1 MRTGFEMQREMINKA
16 LINRRN
22 ILGACLGAPIIAC
35 AENANALGLSGWFG
49 GGNNKNFDT
58 SYRDCLGVPLAVFK
72 NVQIQSFD
80 NSHIDVRIAA
90 PAEAPSAR
98 MPIIACCTDDAP
110 GPDYD
115 IMTGS
120 IAQKGYLILTLSYA
134 GSNIANSD
142 TYTNTRR
149 AQYLRFMLDRLP
161 EILNAYGVDK
171 RMVDRDKIGVAGH
184 GEGAWT
190 ALELIG
196 YGRGLKT
203 NSSLAD
209 GRISS
214 SFALMPTPYKDNAK
228 SMPLMNNDRIYGQ
241 GIIAGDLTSMP
252 PPPKGS
258 GLLGLGLPTQSTA
271 FGGLLGKRR
280 GKKSEPNQREIL
292 AAACAAANMF
302 FDWTLKGQKDAYE
315 QLVALDGKKLPN
327 IPSSLTMVRA

>member
-1 MRTGFEMQREMINKA
+1 MQRNIINNA
-16 LINRRN
+16 LLNRRN
-22 ILGACLGAPIIAC
+22 ILGACLGAPILAC
-35 AENANALGLSGWFG
+35 AQNANALGLSNLFG
-49 GGNNKNFDT
+49 AGKNKNFDT
-58 SYRDCLGVPLAVFK
+58 SYHECLGVPLAVFK

-90 PAEAPSAR
+90 PAEAPTAR

-115 IMTGS
+115 LMTGS
-120 IAQKGYLILTLSYA
+120 IAQKGYLILTVSYA
-134 GSNIANSD
+134 SAKINNSD
-142 TYTNTRR
+142 AFSNSRR

-196 YGRGLKT
+196 YGRGLRS
-203 NSSLAD
+203 NSTIAD

-214 SFALMPTPYKDNAK
+214 SFALMPTPFKDSSK
-228 SMPLMNNDRIYGQ
+228 SAPIMNNDRIYGQ
-241 GIIAGDLTSMP
+241 GIIAGDLSSLP

-258 GLLGLGLPTQSTA
+258 GLLGLGLPTQSPA
-271 FGGLLGKRR
+271 FGGLLGKKRN
-280 GKKSEPNQREIL
+280 KNSEPNQREIL

-302 FDWTLKGQKDAYE
+302 FDWTLKGQKEAYE
-315 QLVALDGKKLPN
+315 QLIALDGKKLPN
-327 IPSSLTMVRA
+327 ISTSLTMVKA

>member
-1 MRTGFEMQREMINKA
+1 MQRDMINKT
-16 LINRRN
+16 LLSRRN
-22 ILGACLGAPIIAC
+22 ILGACMCAPILAC
-35 AENANALGLSGWFG
+35 SNSANARGLSLGLSNLFG
-49 GGNNKNFDT
+49 SSTNKNFET
-58 SYRDCLGVPLAVFK
+58 SYRDCLGVPLAVYK

-80 NSHIDVRIAA
+80 GSHIDVRIAA

-115 IMTGS
+115 LMTGA

-134 GSNIANSD
+134 NAKLSEGSMFTS
-142 TYTNTRR
+142 TRR
-149 AQYLRFMLDRLP
+149 AQYLQFMLDRLP
-161 EILNAYGVDK
+161 DILNAYGVDK
-171 RMVDRDKIGVAGH
+171 RMVDREKIGVAGH

-196 YGRGLKT
+196 YGRGLKN
-203 NSSLAD
+203 NSSFAD

-214 SFALMPTPYKDNAK
+214 SFALMPTPITNI
-228 SMPLMNNDRIYGQ
+228 SMAPSLINTDRIYGQ
-241 GIIAGDLTSMP
+241 GFIAGDLTTLP

-271 FGGLLGKRR
+271 FGGLLGKKR
-280 GKKSEPNQREIL
+280 GKNSEPNQREIL
-292 AAACAAANMF
+292 AAACAAGNLF
-302 FDWTLKGQKDAYE
+302 FDWTLKGQKEAYE

-327 IPSSLTMVRA
+327 IPTSLTMVKA